1 VTSDIPPPTSD
12 APRRYRLHLESQ
24 SRQAPAFHLDPAAW
38 HNASLRHAELARL
51 LDVSFGWNGERFATP
66 LDDVDFL
73 LASRFP
79 HAAVNEARRLRWIHT
94 TGAGVD
100 QLLPLDG
107 LRSDL
112 ILTNSSG
119 IHVDKA
125 GEFAQMALLMLN
137 AQLPAVLR
145 AQQEHRWDARL
156 TAPIR
161 GKTVLLIGLGD
172 LGQAASRAAGAL
184 GLRVLA
190 LNRSGRLPASLPPG
204 TRGMPDVLAPVS
216 ELDAWL
222 PAADFV
228 IVTAPLTPATRGL
241 LSASRL
247 ATMRAGAC
255 IVNLSRAALI
265 DYPALFERLRAGM
278 CGGAV
283 LDVFDPEPLPGDS
296 PVWDVPGLI
305 VTPHISCDVP
315 DYNQRVLDVWF
326 GNFAR
331 WLRGEHL
338 INVVNREQGY

>member
-1 VTSDIPPPTSD
+1 MSDPQ
-12 APRRYRLHLESQ
+12 RRYRLHLESK
-24 SRQAPAFHLDPAAW
+24 SRQAPAFHLVPAAW
-38 HNASLRHAELARL
+38 RDASLRHPELAQL
-51 LDVSFGWNGERFATP
+51 LDVSFGWNGERFSAP

-79 HAAVNEARRLRWIHT
+79 HDAVNDARRLRWIHT

-100 QLLPLDG
+100 QLWPLDR

-119 IHVDKA
+119 IHIDKA

-145 AQQEHRWDARL
+145 AQQQHRWDARL

-161 GKTVLLIGLGD
+161 GKTVLLVGLGD
-172 LGQAASRAAGAL
+172 LGQAASRAAAAL
-184 GLRVLA
+184 GLRVVA
-190 LNRSGRLPASLPPG
+190 LNRSGRAPASLPPG
-204 TRGMPDVLAPVS
+204 TPGAPDVLAPVS
-216 ELDAWL
+216 ELDVWL
-222 PAADFV
+222 PEADFV

-241 LSASRL
+241 LSADRL
-247 ATMRAGAC
+247 ATMRAGASV
-255 IVNLSRAALI
+255 VNLSRASLI
-265 DYPALFERLRAGM
+265 DYPALFERLRAGT

-296 PVWDVPGLI
+296 AVWDVPGLI
-305 VTPHISCDVP
+305 VTPHISCDAP
-315 DYNQRVLDVWF
+315 DYNQRVLDAWF

-331 WLRGEHL
+331 WLRGEQL
-338 INVVNREQGY
+338 ANVVSREHGY

>member
-1 VTSDIPPPTSD
+1 MNDVARP
-12 APRRYRLHLESQ
+12 YRLHLESQ
-24 SRQAPAFHLDPAAW
+24 RRQAPAFHLDEAAW
-38 HNASLRHAELARL
+38 RIASNRHAELARL
-51 LDVSFGWNGERFATP
+51 IDVSFGWDGERFAAP

-79 HAAVNEARRLRWIHT
+79 HAAVNDAHRLRWIHT

-100 QLLPLDG
+100 QLMPLDQ
-107 LRSDL
+107 LRRDL

-119 IHVDKA
+119 IHADKA

-172 LGQAASRAAGAL
+172 LGLAASRAARAL
-184 GLRVLA
+184 GLRVVA
-190 LNRSGRLPASLPPG
+190 LNRSGRAPASLSADAPE
-204 TRGMPDVLAPVS
+204 TPDVLAS
-216 ELDAWL
+216 IAALDDWL
-222 PAADFV
+222 PEADFV
-228 IVTAPLTPATRGL
+228 IVTAPSTPATRGL
-241 LSASRL
+241 LSAARL
-247 ATMRAGAC
+247 ARMRGGAG

-265 DYPALFERLRAGM
+265 DYAALFERLRSGA

-296 PVWDVPGLI
+296 AIWDVPGLI
-305 VTPHISCDVP
+305 VTPHISCDAP
-315 DYNQRVLDVWF
+315 DYNQRVLDLWF

-331 WLRGEHL
+331 WLRAEPL
-338 INVVNREQGY
+338 ENVVSYAQGY